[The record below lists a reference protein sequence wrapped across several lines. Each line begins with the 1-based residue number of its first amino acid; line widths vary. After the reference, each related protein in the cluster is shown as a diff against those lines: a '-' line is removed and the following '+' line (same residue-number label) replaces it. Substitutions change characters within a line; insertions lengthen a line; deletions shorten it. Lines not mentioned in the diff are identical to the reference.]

1 MKKLICVSGKL
12 LLPLQ
17 VGNRAVI
24 LNGGDC
30 IYTSRVVE
38 ILKETAEV
46 AYFETMNSVYK
57 VSLAPVPI
65 KAALPADLAMCA

>member
-1 MKKLICVSGKL
+1 MKKLVCISGKL
-12 LLPLQ
+12 VFPLQ

-24 LNGGDC
+24 VNGGDC

-57 VSLAPVPI
+57 VSLSPVPI
-65 KAALPADLAMCA
+65 RAALPADLPMCA